1 MSDISELEGRITAA
15 LDRIARAAEAARA
28 TEGTQ
33 PGATDSGGAQSGAA
47 PAKATSEIALREALE
62 AERSANAQLTERVRA
77 IKEKQE
83 NMVAQIERK
92 LARATSQLDVQ
103 GLELRRMKR
112 ANAQL
117 AEANRRLIEAREQ
130 GEGSDG
136 ATIGKALQ
144 AELESLRAA
153 RRAEM
158 AEMEEILGEL
168 RPLIEEEQANG

>member
-15 LDRIARAAEAARA
+15 LDRIARAAESARSTGAAQA
-28 TEGTQ
+28 
-33 PGATDSGGAQSGAA
+33 GGAQSAGAQA
-47 PAKATSEIALREALE
+47 DAASEIALREALE
-62 AERSANAQLTERVRA
+62 AERNANAQLTERVRA
-77 IKEKQE
+77 IKERQE

-92 LARATSQLDVQ
+92 LARATGQLDVQ

-117 AEANRRLIEAREQ
+117 AEANRRLVEAGQ
-130 GEGSDG
+130 QSDGADG

-144 AELESLRAA
+144 AELESLRAE

-158 AEMEEILGEL
+158 AEMDEIMGEL

>member
-15 LDRIARAAEAARA
+15 LDRIARAAESARSTGAAQA
-28 TEGTQ
+28 
-33 PGATDSGGAQSGAA
+33 GGAQSAGAQA
-47 PAKATSEIALREALE
+47 DAASEIALREALE
-62 AERSANAQLTERVRA
+62 AERNANAQLTERVRA
-77 IKEKQE
+77 IKERQE

-92 LARATSQLDVQ
+92 LARATGQLDVQ

-117 AEANRRLIEAREQ
+117 VEANRRLVEAGQ
-130 GEGSDG
+130 HSDG
-136 ATIGKALQ
+136 ADGGTIGKALQ
-144 AELESLRAA
+144 AELESLRAE

-158 AEMEEILGEL
+158 AEMDEIMGEL